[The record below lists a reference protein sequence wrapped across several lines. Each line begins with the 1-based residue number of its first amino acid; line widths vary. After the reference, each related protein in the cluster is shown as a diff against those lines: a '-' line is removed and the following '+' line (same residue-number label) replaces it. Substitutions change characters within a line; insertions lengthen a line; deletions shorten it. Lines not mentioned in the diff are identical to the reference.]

1 MKTKEYYLILVKNPD
16 NNKYDILYRN
26 NLYDLIC
33 FMKKNYSSYSQAKK
47 ALNRS
52 LWKNDKNVKII
63 KIK

>member
-1 MKTKEYYLILVKNPD
+1 MTNKQCYIILVKNPD

-52 LWKNDKNVKII
+52 LWKNYKNVKII
-63 KIK
+63 KII